1 MSNPSS
7 WTWCTSSGE
16 RADADPEPL
25 GAEERAYIAAFSDA
39 RANNDRNQAGLLSTA
54 VGQPNLA
61 ESLIYLNQ
69 RLDRQDLDPREP
81 VGILGIIVRLAM
93 DGLWVSDILD
103 STRFKPADRRRIT
116 DVLTGMTYRPT
127 RGSRNRWTNCDR
139 RRRGQEGLRRGA
151 ATAQALRVSHRRVR
165 APHGIIG
172 PLASQ
177 A

>member
-1 MSNPSS
+1 MFEPGAPIEEVERDVESIIMALVHEL
-7 WTWCTSSGE
+7 GE

-39 RANNDRNQAGLLSTA
+39 RVNNDRNQAGLLSTA
-54 VGQPNLA
+54 IRQPNLA

-116 DVLTGMTYRPT
+116 DVLTGMTYLTDARLK
-127 RGSRNRWTNCDR
+127 
-139 RRRGQEGLRRGA
+139 EL
-151 ATAQALRVSHRRVR
+151 
-165 APHGIIG
+165 
-172 PLASQ
+172 LAELQPKDSGDKK

>member
-1 MSNPSS
+1 MFEPGAPIDEVERDVESIIMALVHEL
-7 WTWCTSSGE
+7 GE

-39 RANNDRNQAGLLSTA
+39 RANTDRNQAGLLSTA
-54 VGQPNLA
+54 IGQPNLA

-81 VGILGIIVRLAM
+81 VGIIGIIVRLAM

-116 DVLTGMTYRPT
+116 DVLTGMTYLTDARL
-127 RGSRNRWTNCDR
+127 
-139 RRRGQEGLRRGA
+139 QEL
-151 ATAQALRVSHRRVR
+151 
-165 APHGIIG
+165 
-172 PLASQ
+172 LAELQPKPSGDKKD
-177 A
+177 